1 MDRRAQAYIGR
12 VIALVLA
19 FAGVGVM
26 LVMLGE
32 SWWQL
37 LTAVVFGVLFTQVA
51 FLSHDAA
58 HQQVFSNGRRNE
70 WLSRIIGN
78 GIVGLSYAWW
88 AKKHGKHHANPNTVG
103 KDGDIEPGFIAFIP
117 EDAEKRTGF
126 AAWFARRQ
134 GWMLFPL
141 LTMFGW
147 ALHVSAVDAVIR
159 ATKVKHRGTEA
170 ALLAVRLIGFPLL
183 VIWAMGPLVGLAF
196 IAVQVAVF
204 GVYMGASFAPNH
216 KGMPVIPKDSK
227 VDFLQRQILT
237 ARNIRGGRLIDWGM
251 GGLNFQIE
259 HHIFPACPAPTS
271 TRSSPSWRSSAPRS
285 RSPTPRPDSS
295 SHTESSSATSTM
307 WGSDR
312 PTRWTAP
319 SSPSTAPAAET
330 RRLRRGCLCAAPP
343 GREEDPSERKHRPD
357 RTARVRLPQ
366 RLFVLRDEPL
376 TKAAL
381 QLIQHGPRPGGRY
394 PFEDRVLTLKDVAVR
409 GLPRLGLPAVL
420 GKVEEILLRR
430 SRGSDQLRHVHG
442 CAVGH
447 S

>member
-1 MDRRAQAYIGR
+1 MTITDETRADAPPAPGRTSRRSERRTAAGSHSARSQQTNDFFELSNKVKEAGLMDRRAQAYIGR

-19 FAGVGVM
+19 FAGAGVM

-259 HHIFPACPAPTS
+259 HHIFPRMP
-271 TRSSPSWRSSAPRS
+271 SPNLHKVKPIVEEFCAEKQIPY
-285 RSPTPRPDSS
+285 
-295 SHTESSSATSTM
+295 
-307 WGSDR
+307 
-312 PTRWTAP
+312 
-319 SSPSTAPAAET
+319 AET
-330 RRLRRGCLCAAPP
+330 GLIESYGIVIRYLNDVGLGQADPMDCPIIAQYRTRG
-343 GREEDPSERKHRPD
+343 
-357 RTARVRLPQ
+357 
-366 RLFVLRDEPL
+366 
-376 TKAAL
+376 
-381 QLIQHGPRPGGRY
+381 
-394 PFEDRVLTLKDVAVR
+394 
-409 GLPRLGLPAVL
+409 
-420 GKVEEILLRR
+420 
-430 SRGSDQLRHVHG
+430 
-442 CAVGH
+442 
-447 S
+447 